1 MRVHELLEILEELD
15 PNMEIK
21 IAYQP
26 HWPMQATIG
35 EVKDAEGTVYIC
47 QADAGNDYAPE
58 GLYEV

>member
-1 MRVHELLEILEELD
+1 MRVYELIELLEELD

-26 HWPMQATIG
+26 HWPMQAAIG
-35 EVKDAEGTVYIC
+35 DVKDAEGTVYIC
-47 QADAGNDYAPE
+47 QVDPANDYAPQ